1 MKKPVR
7 RRQSWFSSARHS
19 VARDGDTRVGNPSFR
34 SLGRI
39 AIGLLVWGLGTP
51 GLRAAT
57 YTWTQTAGG
66 AQSWA
71 TASNWDTNPVVPSP
85 VSGDTVDFSTVN
97 ILGNVA
103 LTLGADRT
111 AEVWRFGDT
120 TSTQTWTVNAGN
132 QIILAGTT
140 PTIEVVNNSTFIDAV
155 VTGSSGLTKSGG
167 GILFLNGANNYTGTT
182 TVNGGILDVDNT
194 SKGPLSSGALALSNG
209 GYLRIVST
217 NVASTDPVTV
227 GTGGGSISVNGNNN
241 FTTTGKLSGAD
252 PLTFFNV
259 SGAGSRQ
266 LRFNATDNDFTG
278 GLVFAGGAALEFSFN
293 SLTDSAN
300 NIVFNNNLNNGSA
313 TFSLGSGAIAPM
325 ALTNRAFEFNST
337 GTGTATLAF
346 WNQNATQDL
355 TINSDLIA
363 TGVGIK
369 QVKLLSSNTGRNN
382 VFAGNITNGTGGG
395 TVGVWQDTGGAS
407 WTLAGSNNTY
417 SGDTLIDDTLTLR
430 GTGAVSPNTRF
441 VLGGLDGSAGNGDT
455 VRIRTDDAGTVSLGS
470 GIALRSVQTSAV
482 AQWTVDVGNN
492 GGLTTGSTLVFGKV
506 DFAYTVDF
514 RAPTLTLNT
523 LGANGYQVQVG
534 DVDLNYGTANR
545 FNPTSAPITI
555 TGTVKQ
561 INGKPANGSGSGPTL
576 VKATADT
583 LILLG
588 TATGNTVSG
597 SIRDAADY
605 TDLSNPNAQPLGVQK
620 QGTGSWILTG
630 NNLFTGNLTLD
641 ANSGTVMMGGGGL
654 LGGGDYAGTL
664 TINNGST
671 FRHNASSTQTLSGTL
686 AGGATGLLLKDGT
699 GTLILG
705 GTSSFVGN
713 TRLSAGTLR
722 LGSAGGFLTE
732 ERLEFAVPSGT
743 ATLDLNGFN
752 QRLRQITD
760 TGAADAARIDNSSSD
775 PATLTL
781 RSTPG
786 ASTFNGQ
793 IHNTGGGALTVEV
806 GLNTGTPPA
815 ISLTLGGTGGSTFT
829 GPLRVQPNGT
839 LIVTTGEESSLG
851 AATGPNA
858 LTLNGGTLQV
868 STADLTIDDSGRDIL
883 VDGGNFGSH
892 SGGTFL
898 VDGGRVLNIAN
909 TVDGAGITVR
919 KAGAG
924 TVNFTGLTRA
934 GTFLQLD
941 GVTDISGGDLRV
953 NALNLSGGSFNWGD
967 GRISLLNR
975 IGADGAVDYSSS
987 LDPAGP
993 EVRVGRTMNVT
1004 GSLTTELGSILEIHG
1019 SPTFY
1024 ENANVRFNQISLTG
1038 VLDLS
1043 AADDTL
1049 EVEIVTSLLRGDTDI
1064 EYGSI
1069 PLITAAQI
1077 IGTFDT
1083 FGSVTS
1089 GATFV
1094 EYTGVFTDAASL
1106 PDDTWYLQYAD
1117 TGDPDALAD
1126 TLYFHY
1132 RLTPTFID
1140 GAWAGVPEPASFS
1153 LLCLGVVGLRMAR
1166 RRREVEDREPQMAT
1180 PRRKPRRRRHG
1191 ASELHF

>member
-1 MKKPVR
+1 MNPALPSYCPR
-7 RRQSWFSSARHS
+7 P
-19 VARDGDTRVGNPSFR
+19 TRWLVV
-34 SLGRI
+34 LG
-39 AIGLLVWGLGTP
+39 ACAPLLLS
-51 GLRAAT
+51 AAT

-71 TASNWDTNPVVPSP
+71 VASNWDTDPVVPAP

-97 ILGNVA
+97 IAADTA

-111 AEVWRFGDT
+111 AQLWRFGDA
-120 TSTQTWTVNAGN
+120 SGTQNWTVNSGN
-132 QIILAGTT
+132 QILLAGTT
-140 PTIEVVNNSTFIDAV
+140 PTVQVVNNTTTLNAAV
-155 VTGSSGLTKSGG
+155 GGASGLTKAGAGTLILGNANLYVGGTTIGEGRIVVSADNNLGDAAGGVTFTGTQGALILPAVSGPTTPIGATRTFTSQPGALGVISRPNVNNVGIINMGSQFTGAG
-167 GILFLNGANNYTGTT
+167 GFQFATAYQLGGVTYNLSHANNDFQG
-182 TVNGGILDVDNT
+182 V
-194 SKGPLSSGALALSNG
+194 
-209 GYLRIVST
+209 LRIGGNYSGPFTFTPST
-217 NVASTDPVTV
+217 VTANFTSFAD
-227 GTGGGSISVNGNNN
+227 GPGYGNIQFGRGNNN
-241 FTTTGKLSGAD
+241 SGNILTFAYAGTAADLVLDHRRIELDSVAETAQITNNSATRAVVINTDLLVSRINNKTLRLSG
-252 PLTFFNV
+252 V
-259 SGAGSRQ
+259 SNPNPS
-266 LRFNATDNDFTG
+266 
-278 GLVFAGGAALEFSFN
+278 
-293 SLTDSAN
+293 
-300 NIVFNNNLNNGSA
+300 
-313 TFSLGSGAIAPM
+313 
-325 ALTNRAFEFNST
+325 
-337 GTGTATLAF
+337 
-346 WNQNATQDL
+346 
-355 TINSDLIA
+355 
-363 TGVGIK
+363 
-369 QVKLLSSNTGRNN
+369 
-382 VFAGNITNGTGGG
+382 VFAGNIANGNVAAATQVISLDKQGAATWALAGNNSYSG
-395 TVGVWQDTGGAS
+395 TTLVRQGLLVFRGAS
-407 WTLAGSNNTY
+407 
-417 SGDTLIDDTLTLR
+417 
-430 GTGAVSPNTRF
+430 AVSPASTLILNHLSGNSGSMRLLDDTA
-441 VLGGLDGSAGNGDT
+441 GL
-455 VRIRTDDAGTVSLGS
+455 
-470 GIALRSVQTSAV
+470 IALPNTLQIQTQNA
-482 AQWTVDVGNN
+482 TGNHNIFVGNN
-492 GGLTTGSTLVFGKV
+492 NTVNGGDSGGTTTGSTIQLANLEFTTVNGDTQYQSINATGPNNYSLRFNNVLLSNLVTRNAG
-506 DFAYTVDF
+506 
-514 RAPTLTLNT
+514 
-523 LGANGYQVQVG
+523 QV
-534 DVDLNYGTANR
+534 TETR
-545 FNPTSAPITI
+545 FNPT
-555 TGTVKQ
+555 
-561 INGKPANGSGSGPTL
+561 
-576 VKATADT
+576 TAD
-583 LILLG
+583 ISLG
-588 TATGNTVSG
+588 NITMATGNTGTANDGIPRLVLTGTSSG
-597 SIRDAADY
+597 NQVTGGISDAADVL
-605 TDLSNPNAQPLGVQK
+605 TGQPLSLLK
-620 QGTGSWILTG
+620 NGTSTWTLSGNSSYTG
-630 NNLFTGNLTLD
+630 DTTLA
-641 ANSGTVMMGGGGL
+641 ANGGTLAIGGGGL

-671 FRHNASSTQTLSGTL
+671 FRHNASSTQTLSGAL

-705 GTSSFVGN
+705 GSSSFVGN

-732 ERLEFAVPSGT
+732 ERLEFAAPSGT
-743 ATLDLNGFN
+743 ATFDLNGFN

-760 TGAADAARIDNSSSD
+760 NGVDDTARIDNSSSD

-1117 TGDPDALAD
+1117 TADPDALAD

-1140 GAWAGVPEPASFS
+1140 GAWAGVPEPGTLS
-1153 LLCLGVVGLRMAR
+1153 LAAFGMAALRVLRRQRPEPTPPPSSLAPPRSRRGGRERGAR
-1166 RRREVEDREPQMAT
+1166 FALRY
-1180 PRRKPRRRRHG
+1180 
-1191 ASELHF
+1191 